1 LEQRKKD
8 KVVRKLLFS
17 VTRDNC
23 EWSYTRGTGNGGQA
37 RNKTSSA
44 VHCIHPPSGA
54 HGYAEDQRSQL
65 QNRQLAFERMAKTKE
80 FQTWNR
86 TEARRVMGIQADIEA
101 KVDAKMRQIRIEI
114 RNEKGLWQEVPK
126 DAALPDDDNSR
137 I

>member
-23 EWSYTRGTGNGGQA
+23 EWSYTRGTGNGGQS

>member
-1 LEQRKKD
+1 M
-8 KVVRKLLFS
+8 
-17 VTRDNC
+17 
-23 EWSYTRGTGNGGQA
+23 
-37 RNKTSSA
+37 
-44 VHCIHPPSGA
+44 HCIHPPSGA